1 MRYRWLSFVA
11 ALVLLTSSISLS
23 SAKAQQAP
31 DAADVVILVDR
42 SGSTPG
48 PEARSQMLEML
59 TLWTA
64 LVGPQDR
71 VRILRVGGV
80 PRWVTSN
87 WLSIRQLPDGRSSLL
102 QNLNRLGDFEGKDA
116 NWERAVDQAIRELE
130 KLPNPA
136 SYQALLALVRED
148 PETPQGEAR
157 LEAAAARLHG
167 PPLRPFYG
175 LSLEGGVTRINRSL
189 GARSGGWVGTAL
201 TEGMAAGLQ
210 MAATLSPHRW
220 VTRISLQ
227 PGKERTL
234 SLPPQTRWVAF
245 VLFRPTP
252 SARLIHLTRQ
262 GEDWLSPAARP
273 RIDHVNTERME
284 ILSMRDPGNYGG
296 EWQIRIGGDR
306 EATLGILIGL
316 SDPLLPIAPGTG
328 RRWIAPAEAP
338 LYVEARIP
346 SLPQGAELTLTID
359 EERIPIDDEGGMGDR
374 EAGDGQGGGISGE
387 SSWESGLRPGS
398 FRLRWEGV
406 EWEQPVWIEFRS
418 DLPTLRAQIPS
429 SPTLGVPISIA
440 VERPAGVEEVTWR
453 WVGWRMGNSDWQS
466 PEQAQATETGWEWR
480 IGPRSSGNV
489 RFLGLAEIR
498 VLQDGASLVYP
509 QAVVADFPVLSPTEG
524 QVLVGLEKR
533 PDRLQV
539 PGQLT
544 LVITSTLNRPAE
556 IQVDVEDPQ
565 GSIRVLPSAFRI
577 PAREVIRQP
586 LELRGE
592 VEKSRTIRLRLREGR
607 GAPVRGGEISLTI
620 ERASSGS
627 PLAIVFC
634 LLVPLAGG
642 GFLILRHVWTRRSM
656 ESWS

>member
-1 MRYRWLSFVA
+1 
-11 ALVLLTSSISLS
+11 
-23 SAKAQQAP
+23 
-31 DAADVVILVDR
+31 
-42 SGSTPG
+42 
-48 PEARSQMLEML
+48 
-59 TLWTA
+59 
-64 LVGPQDR
+64 
-71 VRILRVGGV
+71 
-80 PRWVTSN
+80 
-87 WLSIRQLPDGRSSLL
+87 
-102 QNLNRLGDFEGKDA
+102 
-116 NWERAVDQAIRELE
+116 
-130 KLPNPA
+130 
-136 SYQALLALVRED
+136 
-148 PETPQGEAR
+148 
-157 LEAAAARLHG
+157 
-167 PPLRPFYG
+167 
-175 LSLEGGVTRINRSL
+175 
-189 GARSGGWVGTAL
+189 
-201 TEGMAAGLQ
+201 
-210 MAATLSPHRW
+210 
-220 VTRISLQ
+220 
-227 PGKERTL
+227 
-234 SLPPQTRWVAF
+234 
-245 VLFRPTP
+245 
-252 SARLIHLTRQ
+252 
-262 GEDWLSPAARP
+262 
-273 RIDHVNTERME
+273 
-284 ILSMRDPGNYGG
+284 
-296 EWQIRIGGDR
+296 
-306 EATLGILIGL
+306 
-316 SDPLLPIAPGTG
+316 
-328 RRWIAPAEAP
+328 
-338 LYVEARIP
+338 
-346 SLPQGAELTLTID
+346 
-359 EERIPIDDEGGMGDR
+359 
-374 EAGDGQGGGISGE
+374 
-387 SSWESGLRPGS
+387 
-398 FRLRWEGV
+398 
-406 EWEQPVWIEFRS
+406 
-418 DLPTLRAQIPS
+418 
-429 SPTLGVPISIA
+429 
-440 VERPAGVEEVTWR
+440 VEEVTWR